1 MLTLIFDSFKDERGS
16 FKACLCEDTKG
27 MLSLYEASFFLIE
40 GENILD
46 EARDFSK
53 KHLQEFV
60 KKNKDQ
66 NISTVAVS
74 HALELP
80 LHWRILRV
88 EARWFIDVYRSKED
102 MNPTLLKF
110 AELDFN
116 MVQATH
122 QEDLKQVS
130 R

>member
-1 MLTLIFDSFKDERGS
+1 MKRGS
-16 FKACLCEDTKG
+16 FKACLCDDTKG
-27 MLSLYEASFFLIE
+27 MLALYEASFLSIE
-40 GENILD
+40 GENILE
-46 EARDFSK
+46 EARDFST

-60 KKNKDQ
+60 KQNKDQ
-66 NISTVAVS
+66 NLSTVVS

-102 MNPTLLKF
+102 MNPTLLKL

-116 MVQATH
+116 MVQAAH